1 MFEIW
6 SWWCKYL
13 SSFDFVNITFIVSH
27 IFDLGR
33 DKRDTWEQIDYDCEF
48 PVWIR
53 LILTWCRCSIAGLA
67 VSNSPSM
74 CQKQSHERAK
84 RQGILL
90 SIPLKFSWWHV
101 TPETRFGLLARRQ
114 FRDYYTFLFV
124 TFFYHPLSPSSPPSF
139 PNPRLFHS
147 AKFSIYVYS
156 SLNFI
161 NSFLICAIKKGFI
174 KLR

>member
-13 SSFDFVNITFIVSH
+13 SSFYFVNITFLVSH

-33 DKRDTWEQIDYDCEF
+33 DKRDAWEQIDYDCEF
-48 PVWIR
+48 SVWIR

-114 FRDYYTFLFV
+114 FREYIPNLQIESWVTVEIRDYYFLLRISWLFCECEWYPQKSLEIPRENWKSLTFPF
-124 TFFYHPLSPSSPPSF
+124 
-139 PNPRLFHS
+139 
-147 AKFSIYVYS
+147 S
-156 SLNFI
+156 SLVH
-161 NSFLICAIKKGFI
+161 L
-174 KLR
+174 